1 MQLKET
7 LSVKRE
13 KPRSS
18 GRGWIALILILTQI
32 GQRFIQMKF
41 STLLWLRKGYK
52 PLSVYKPC

>member
-13 KPRSS
+13 KPRPS

-32 GQRFIQMKF
+32 GQRFIQIEE
-41 STLLWLRKGYK
+41 LRGFR
-52 PLSVYKPC
+52 V